1 MHTSYVVIVG
11 WVVVTALGLSGCAL
25 PARAWY
31 DGLQIG
37 AQNNC
42 DKQPPGAREA
52 CQARLN
58 NKSYDAYEKERSAP
72 R

>member
-1 MHTSYVVIVG
+1 MNTSRVAIVVLG
-11 WVVVTALGLSGCAL
+11 FATALSLSGCAL

-42 DKQPPGAREA
+42 DKQPPGAREE
-52 CQARLN
+52 CQSRLN

>member
-1 MHTSYVVIVG
+1 M
-11 WVVVTALGLSGCAL
+11 
-25 PARAWY
+25 RAWY

-37 AQNNC
+37 AQNSC
-42 DKQPPGAREA
+42 DNQPPGAREE

>member
-1 MHTSYVVIVG
+1 MTTPQVACICLVCG
-11 WVVVTALGLSGCAL
+11 MLAVTSGCAL
-25 PARAWY
+25 PMRAWY

-37 AQNNC
+37 AQNSC
-42 DKQPPGAREA
+42 DNQPPGAREE